1 MGSEAGGQARQG
13 DSPQSQKTP
22 ETDPLDLLDFV
33 VFVASNSNDNGNG
46 NGK

>member
-22 ETDPLDLLDFV
+22 ETVTISPNLHPKLQSLPMVDYQW
-33 VFVASNSNDNGNG
+33 
-46 NGK
+46 